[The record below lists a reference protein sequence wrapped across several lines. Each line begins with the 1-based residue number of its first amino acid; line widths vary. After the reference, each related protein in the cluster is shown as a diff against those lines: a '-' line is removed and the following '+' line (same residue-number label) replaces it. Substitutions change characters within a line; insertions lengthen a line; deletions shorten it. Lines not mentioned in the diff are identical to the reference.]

1 MMPQIRYYDVPYL
14 NILLEIEKSTKEY
27 MTTQFEHNKYF
38 TEELKEHSVVLDAI
52 TKQLDDI
59 SRVVCNLQSK
69 YAFAE
74 SLLGKISDA
83 QATIVNQMVVKP
95 ISLEDKSDE
104 DLKMIGVS
112 SIDSLFTKIKIDQKG
127 TEEESTL
134 ARRRPDNLE
143 GENLVE
149 KIDKSRFE
157 EVKTL
162 TSDVPSFGL
171 QRLYL

>member
-1 MMPQIRYYDVPYL
+1 MMFLPKYFV
-14 NILLEIEKSTKEY
+14 EIEKSTKEY
-27 MTTQFEHNKYF
+27 MATQFEHNKYF
-38 TEELKEHSVVLDAI
+38 TEELKEHSVVSNSI

-59 SRVVCNLQSK
+59 SREVCNLQSK

-83 QATIVNQMVVKP
+83 QATLVNQMAAKP
-95 ISLEDKSDE
+95 ITLEDKSDE

-112 SIDSLFTKIKIDQKG
+112 SIDSLFSKIKIDQIG

-134 ARRRPDNLE
+134 VRTCPDNLE

-149 KIDKSRFE
+149 
-157 EVKTL
+157 
-162 TSDVPSFGL
+162 
-171 QRLYL
+171 